1 MAETRLKSVLITGAG
16 RGLGRA
22 CALRF
27 AEEGYA
33 VIINDID
40 AENANSVK
48 KEIESANGQAE
59 AMCGDVR
66 DYHQVDKICEKIA
79 AAFGTLDVLVNNAG
93 IAIPGSLKFYG
104 SDEWERTKAVNII
117 GVFNCSK
124 AALKHMIKQKSG
136 VIINFSSCITAYGS
150 SHEIGYAV
158 SKGVIDAFTK
168 SLAREVG
175 KYNIRVNA
183 VQPLILDTEMSQEF
197 GERFSDS
204 LAFVKAV
211 ASLKSYVSVDDVAN
225 AVLLLA
231 SKEAKFMTGKL
242 LKVDAGAF

>member
-1 MAETRLKSVLITGAG
+1 MRFKSALITGAG
-16 RGLGRA
+16 QGIGRA
-22 CALRF
+22 CALKF
-27 AEEGYA
+27 AGAGYVV
-33 VIINDID
+33 VIIDIN
-40 AENANSVK
+40 AENAIRVK
-48 KEIESANGQAE
+48 KEIESMNGAAE
-59 AMCGDVR
+59 VMIGDVR
-66 DYHQVDKICEKIA
+66 DYDTMERICDEVVAGFASI
-79 AAFGTLDVLVNNAG
+79 DVLLNNAG

-104 SDEWERTKAVNII
+104 LDEWERIKAVNII

-124 AALKHMIKQKSG
+124 AALKHMIKQRNG

-183 VQPLILDTEMSQEF
+183 VLPLILDTDMSQGF
-197 GERFSDS
+197 GERFVDS
-204 LAFVKAV
+204 LAFVKKL
-211 ASLKSYVSVDDVAN
+211 ASLERYISVEDVAN
-225 AVLLLA
+225 AAFLLA
-231 SKEAKFMTGKL
+231 SEDASFMTGKL